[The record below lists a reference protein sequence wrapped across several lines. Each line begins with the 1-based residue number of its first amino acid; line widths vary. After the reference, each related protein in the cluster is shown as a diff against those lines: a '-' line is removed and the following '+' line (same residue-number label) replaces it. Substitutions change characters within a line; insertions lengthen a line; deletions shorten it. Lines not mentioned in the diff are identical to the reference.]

1 MNRHIVDQYAEIV
14 STIKILEIKK
24 DLLNY
29 EIRKMMGSDDSLGG
43 DEFIA
48 MQSISERKGGIDE
61 KALIEIGI
69 DVSAFRKP
77 SISLV
82 TLRIQPRVSEFGL

>member
-14 STIKILEIKK
+14 STIKMLEIKK
-24 DLLNY
+24 DLLNH
-29 EIRKMMGSDDSLGG
+29 EIRKIMGFDDSLGG

-61 KALIEIGI
+61 KALTEIGI

-82 TLRIQPRVSEFGL
+82 TLRIQPRASEFGL